1 MTEKNEQ
8 PSLDIELSE
17 KIAEGMYTNFSIIS
31 HSDTEFVIDFV
42 RVIPGMPK
50 GRVKSRIIL
59 NPVHAKQFLE
69 LFNHQVQVY
78 EKQFGEIH
86 LPGQVIIN
94 INKPLGQA

>member
-17 KIAEGMYTNFSIIS
+17 KIAEGIYTNFSIIS
-31 HSDTEFVIDFV
+31 HSDTEFVLDFV
-42 RVIPGMPK
+42 RIIPGMPN

-69 LFNHQVQVY
+69 LFNHQIQVY
-78 EKQFGEIH
+78 EKQFGEIP

-94 INKPLGQA
+94 MNKPLGQA